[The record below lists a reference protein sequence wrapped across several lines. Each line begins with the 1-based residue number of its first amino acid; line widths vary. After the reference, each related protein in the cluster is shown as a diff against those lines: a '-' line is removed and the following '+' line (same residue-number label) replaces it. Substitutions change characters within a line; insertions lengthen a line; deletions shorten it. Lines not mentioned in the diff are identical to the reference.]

1 MKIYSVYDAEFAP
14 YGRVI
19 PDLDAAELLSAL
31 EKVSPAP
38 EDAVIYIPSD
48 ETLEALPIFRQLRD
62 GVYGG
67 MPVQIGYCNGTNHV
81 MNALEYHRGAEVN
94 IPTTDIIL
102 LLALQSEMDENF
114 MLDSS
119 CVKAFRVP
127 AGVSVIVYETAL
139 HYAPV
144 GDGFRCIVVLPRDT
158 NTDLPEKTE
167 NPCRED
173 RLLYARNKWL
183 IAHPDAPEVKN
194 GAFAGITGE
203 NPTA

>member
-19 PDLDAAELLSAL
+19 PDLDAAELLARL
-31 EKVSPAP
+31 EEVSPAP
-38 EDAVIYIPSD
+38 TDAVIYVPSD
-48 ETLEALPIFRQLRD
+48 SALEALDIFPRLRD

-67 MPVQIGYCNGTNHV
+67 MPVQIGYCNGTNHI

-94 IPTTDIIL
+94 IPTTDVIL
-102 LLALQSEMDENF
+102 LLALQSDMDENF
-114 MLDSS
+114 MLDSA
-119 CVKAFRVP
+119 CVRAFRVP

-144 GDGFRCIVVLPRDT
+144 GDEFRCIVVLPRDT
-158 NTDLPEKTE
+158 NTDLPAPVE

-183 IAHPDAPEVKN
+183 IAHPDAGIE
-194 GAFAGITGE
+194 GAHVGLTGE
-203 NPTA
+203 NLHV